1 MKLVV
6 IGSGYVGL
14 VTGTCLARFGNRV
27 VCVDTDERRVETLR
41 GGEVPFY
48 EPGLADMMK
57 RNMKEGRLSFTPDTA
72 EALDGADVCFITVG
86 TPSAPD
92 GSADLSYVEA
102 AARAVGR
109 AMKNGRNNGTRL
121 LVVVK
126 STVPVGTNAQV
137 RGWIAEE
144 LRGARLAGLC
154 PADGPGMASN
164 PEFLR
169 EGAAVRDFVDPDRVV
184 IGTDSPDAEERMR
197 ELYSFA
203 EPGKLLFMDIASAEM
218 AKYAANAMLAT
229 RISFMN
235 EMANICERAGAN
247 IDSVRQA
254 MGLDTRIGGKF
265 LYAGCGYGGSCFPKD
280 VRAIRDFAA
289 SFGCV
294 PRILSAVDEVNIRQK
309 EVLYGK
315 LAAHFAAGGPSAGA
329 PSAGGPLT
337 GGLSGRAIA
346 LWGLAFKPKTSD
358 TREAP
363 ALSLI
368 RRLLDDGARVVAHDP
383 RAADETKAV
392 LGERRGLSYANDP
405 YEALDG
411 ADALVVATEW
421 DIYKQPD
428 FERVRSLL
436 KYPVVVDGRNLYAL
450 SEMRHRG
457 FDYYSIGRPA
467 VLAASRP

>member
-1 MKLVV
+1 MKLAV

-14 VTGTCLARFGNRV
+14 VTGTCLARFGNSV
-27 VCVDTDERRVETLR
+27 VCVDTDERRVEMLR
-41 GGEVPFY
+41 RGEVPFY
-48 EPGLADMMK
+48 EPGLSDMMK
-57 RNMKEGRLSFTPDTA
+57 RNTREGRLSFTPDTA
-72 EALDGADVCFITVG
+72 AALDGAEVCFITVG

-92 GSADLSYVEA
+92 GAADLSYVES

-109 AMKNGRNNGTRL
+109 VMKTENAGQGL

-126 STVPVGTNAQV
+126 STVPVGTNARV

-144 LRGARLAGLC
+144 LKKRGADASTGESGVLK
-154 PADGPGMASN
+154 MASN

-169 EGAAVRDFVDPDRVV
+169 EGAAVRDFVEPDRVV
-184 IGTDSPDAEERMR
+184 IGTDSPDAAERMR

-218 AKYAANAMLAT
+218 AKYASNAMLAT

-235 EMANICERAGAN
+235 EMANICERVGAN
-247 IDSVRQA
+247 IDGVRQA

-280 VRAIRDFAA
+280 VRAIRDFAL
-289 SFGCV
+289 SSGCE

-309 EVLYGK
+309 EVLYEK
-315 LAAHFAAGGPSAGA
+315 LTAHFAGA
-329 PSAGGPLT
+329 

-363 ALSLI
+363 ALNLI
-368 RRLLDDGARVVAHDP
+368 RRLLDDGARVTAHDP
-383 RAADETKAV
+383 RAAEETKEV
-392 LGERRGLSYANDP
+392 LGERRGLSYAKEP

-428 FERVRSLL
+428 FERVKRLM
-436 KYPVVVDGRNLYAL
+436 KAPIIVDGRNLYSL
-450 SEMRHRG
+450 PEMRQRG
-457 FDYYSIGRPA
+457 FSYYSVGRPPVLPPA
-467 VLAASRP
+467 VE